1 MSLVLTL
8 KTNKQT
14 YIKQLKYVKEMKDV
28 NQIQAEDEHMPLL
41 VFLGVS

>member
-28 NQIQAEDEHMPLL
+28 NQIQAEGEHMPLL
-41 VFLGVS
+41 VFLRVS